1 MLNINRYIASS
12 GYDRIKCWGNPVAL
26 PVGGTVFV
34 LAQKL
39 LIKAT
44 DCFSDLS
51 MLKSSDGGKSWSSP
65 QQVAHL
71 AGFTDADG
79 IRHAYLASS
88 MRLCANGK
96 ILVILTT
103 FNYNSQNRL
112 DRANPQ
118 RVNYLYFDIANDS
131 WSELRELKLDAPANA
146 DVLAVDSQLVKLDSD
161 YLLPYCV
168 KEESSKFYS
177 RIARINISDDGTL
190 TPIDYSEKIQ
200 TPVGRGFLE
209 PSLCRFAGKYYLS
222 LRNDQSGHI
231 SASKDWKHFSEIK
244 PLCFDDGSDLGNYN
258 TMTRLLTIG
267 NKLYLVYTRKGLN
280 NDHIFRHRAPL
291 IIGEVDPQSV
301 SIVRAS
307 EQIAVPEHGARLGNF
322 TAAVSPENSGYISV
336 AEWMQTLEPERDNC
350 LKCEE
355 YGSDNRIWFVTLK
368 TSSDQKE

>member
-1 MLNINRYIASS
+1 MLNIKRYIASS

-26 PVGGTVFV
+26 PLGDMVFV
-34 LAQKL
+34 LTQKL

-51 MLKSSDGGKSWSSP
+51 MLRSSDGGKSWSSP
-65 QQVAHL
+65 QKIAHL
-71 AGFTDADG
+71 AGFTDGNG

-88 MRLCANGK
+88 MRFCANGK
-96 ILVILTT
+96 ILVMLTT
-103 FNYNSQNRL
+103 FNYNPQNRL
-112 DRANPQ
+112 DRAHPQ
-118 RVNYLYFDIANDS
+118 RVNYLYFDLANDS
-131 WSELRELKLDAPANA
+131 WSEVRELQLDAPVNA
-146 DVLAVDSQLVKLDSD
+146 DVLAVDSQLVELDND

-168 KEESSKFYS
+168 REESSKFHS
-177 RIARINISDDGTL
+177 RIARINIADDGTL
-190 TPIDYSEKIQ
+190 TPVDYSEKFQ
-200 TPVGRGFLE
+200 TPTGRGFLE

-222 LRNDQSGHI
+222 LRNDQTGHI
-231 SASKDWKHFSEIK
+231 SVSNDWKHFSEIK
-244 PLCFDDGSDLGNYN
+244 PLCFNDGSDLGNYN

-267 NKLYLVYTRKGLN
+267 NKLYLVYTRKNLN
-280 NDHIFRHRAPL
+280 NDHVFRHRAPL
-291 IIGEVDPQSV
+291 MIGEIDPESV
-301 SIVRAS
+301 SIIRES

-322 TAAVSPENSGYISV
+322 TAAVSPENYGYISV

>member
-26 PVGGTVFV
+26 PIGDTVIV

-51 MLKSSDGGKSWSSP
+51 ILKSSDGGKSWSVP
-65 QQVAHL
+65 QKVAHL
-71 AGFTDADG
+71 AGITDADG

-88 MRLCANGK
+88 MRRCAYDK
-96 ILVILTT
+96 ILVLLTT
-103 FNYNSQNRL
+103 FNYNQQNRL

-131 WSELRELKLDAPANA
+131 WSEIRELELDAPANA
-146 DVLAVDSQLVKLDSD
+146 DVLAVDSQLVEIDGEF
-161 YLLPYCV
+161 LLPYCV
-168 KEESSKFYS
+168 REESSRFYS
-177 RIARINISDDGTL
+177 RIAKIRISDDGTL
-190 TPIDYSEKIQ
+190 TATDYSEKIQ

-222 LRNDQSGHI
+222 LRNDQTGYLGVSD
-231 SASKDWKHFSEIK
+231 DWKTFSAVK
-244 PLCFDDGSDLGNYN
+244 PLRFTDGSDLGKYN

-291 IIGEVDPQSV
+291 MIGEVDPDQLAV
-301 SIVRAS
+301 IKES

-355 YGSDNRIWFVTLK
+355 YGSDNRIWFLTLQDP
-368 TSSDQKE
+368 TSGKE